1 MLFHFRS
8 LFIPLPLI
16 VMLTACSPASRWSQL
31 DHQTARHFQA
41 DEYAPALESAKQ
53 ALEFSEAAFG
63 SNHPYVTTSLSNLI
77 FLHSLQG
84 NYPEARSLLYRALA
98 VKKLQVGSEHM
109 DTGRLLTRLS
119 EIYRFE
125 GKYNEAEFYGH
136 RALKILEQNLPAHH
150 YLLAEAVNNLA
161 LVYYA
166 LNNKIPAAAFFKKT
180 AALWENL
187 SGISSP
193 AIPSHAPEL
202 ENLMR
207 QEAPSLKT
215 AAVRN
220 TLLAL
225 RYNRSGPT
233 RYDYAQSL
241 INLSWLYSSQGHF
254 NRAESLARQAL
265 EMDHAHLGNQ
275 HPCIAADL
283 DCLAQIHISRGR
295 WKEAD
300 SLYIQAMAILKENP
314 GAGYLPRI
322 RIMRNYAD
330 LLRKLSRPAEAEA
343 LEMDI
348 QAGEAQNLST
358 P

>member
-1 MLFHFRS
+1 MFLHFILLS
-8 LFIPLPLI
+8 LI

-41 DEYAPALESAKQ
+41 GEYAPAIASAKQ

-63 SNHPYVTTSLSNLI
+63 SNHQSVTTSLSNLI

-84 NYPEARSLLYRALA
+84 NYEAARSLLYRALA
-98 VKKLQVGSEHM
+98 VKKLEVGSEHM
-109 DTGRLLTRLS
+109 ATGRLLTRLS

-136 RALKILEQNLPAHH
+136 RALKILEQDLPAHH

-161 LVYYA
+161 LVYYV
-166 LNNKIPAAAFFKKT
+166 LNKNIPAAAFFKKT
-180 AALWENL
+180 VGLRDNL
-187 SGISSP
+187 SGISNSALP
-193 AIPSHAPEL
+193 PYSREL

-207 QEAPSLKT
+207 RKEPSLKT
-215 AAVRN
+215 AAGQN

-225 RYNRSGPT
+225 RYNKSGPA
-233 RYDYAQSL
+233 RYDYAPSL
-241 INLSWLYSSQGHF
+241 INLSLLYSSQGHF

-265 EMDHAHLGNQ
+265 ETDQAHLGDQ

-283 DCLAQIHISRGR
+283 DCLAQIHISRAR
-295 WKEAD
+295 WAEAD
-300 SLYIQAMAILKENP
+300 LLYGQALDILKKNP
-314 GAGYLPRI
+314 DAGYLPRI
-322 RIMRNYAD
+322 RIMQNYAD
-330 LLRKLSRPAEAEA
+330 LLNKLARPVEAEE
-343 LEMDI
+343 LEMEI
-348 QAGEAQNLST
+348 QAVGAQNSDI